1 MSLLKSA
8 STVAFFTICSRL
20 LGYPRDVLMASVLGA
35 GSLADAFLVAFRL
48 PNFFRTISAE
58 GAFNSAF
65 IPLFSGKLEE
75 KGKEEAIKFASH
87 VLSFMFVILLV
98 LTILMQIFMPAVMYV
113 LAPGFYEDPEK
124 FDTTVHFG
132 RILFPY
138 LIFISMTSLFSGI
151 LNVFGKFAVAALA
164 PMWLNICS
172 IFALAVVAKYTN
184 APAESLVWAV
194 MISGI
199 IQFLWVAIAAYKNG
213 VRVNLSLPKLDDDVK
228 TLLKRMVPGIIGS
241 GATQINVW
249 INTVMATQIAGAVSY
264 LYYSD
269 RLAQFPLAIIG
280 TAIGTALLP
289 MLSRQI
295 KAKKCEEAIQTQSTA
310 LTMAMMLTIP
320 AAVALFV
327 LAYPL
332 ISIMFERGAFTK
344 QDAQATAA
352 ALMAYSV
359 GLPAFVMVKIFAPVF
374 FANNDTKTPVKIAIV
389 CLIANICTS
398 IALIG
403 YIGHVGLAVGTSSA
417 AWLNAFLLCSVLVKR
432 QLFKFSKPFIIR
444 LLKILLSA
452 IIMGIIVWYLEIVLA
467 QYLEGELKFKLIAAC
482 ALIASGVFVFFATA
496 HFTGCVRI
504 GDFKK
509 ILRGR

>member
-8 STVAFFTICSRL
+8 STVAFFTICSRI
-20 LGYPRDVLMASVLGA
+20 LGYPRDVLMASILGA
-35 GSLADAFLVAFRL
+35 GPLADAFLVAFRL

-65 IPLFSGKLEE
+65 IPLFSIKLEE
-75 KGKEEAIKFASH
+75 KGKEEAVNFASH
-87 VLSFMFVILLV
+87 VLSFMFVILLA
-98 LTILMQIFMPAVMYV
+98 LTMLMQIFMPAVMYV
-113 LAPGFYEDPEK
+113 LAPGFSDDPEK
-124 FDTTVHFG
+124 FDATVHFG

-138 LIFISMTSLFSGI
+138 LLFISMTSLFSGI

-172 IFALAVVAKYTN
+172 IFALAVVARYTN
-184 APAESLVWAV
+184 APAEALVWAV
-194 MISGI
+194 MLSGV

-213 VRVNLSLPKLDDDVK
+213 ARVYLSLPKLDDDVK
-228 TLLKRMVPGIIGS
+228 ILLKRMVPGIIGS

-264 LYYSD
+264 LYYAD

-295 KAKKCEEAIQTQSTA
+295 KAKKCDEAIQTQSSA
-310 LTMAMMLTIP
+310 LIMAMILTIP
-320 AAVALFV
+320 AAVALLV

-332 ISIMFERGAFTK
+332 ISLMFERGAFTSK
-344 QDAQATAA
+344 DAQATAA

-374 FANNDTKTPVKIAIV
+374 FANSDTKTPVKIAIV
-389 CLIANICTS
+389 CLVANICIS
-398 IALIG
+398 LVLVN
-403 YIGHVGLAVGTSSA
+403 YIGHVGLAVGTSFS
-417 AWLNAFLLCSVLVKR
+417 AWLNASLLCTVLVKR
-432 QLFKFSKPFIIR
+432 QLFKFGKELIIR

-452 IIMGIIVWYLEIVLA
+452 VIMGVMLWYLQNMLAVYLSGELLIKVLA
-467 QYLEGELKFKLIAAC
+467 FSVLI
-482 ALIASGVFVFFATA
+482 ISGVFVFFTTA
-496 HFTGCVRI
+496 HVTRCVRI
-504 GDFKK
+504 GDFKR
-509 ILRGR
+509 ILRGK